1 MGFKFEGKWSLLT
14 ALRLSPN
21 PKHSFL
27 GLGAGG
33 VGRGRGEG
41 KEKKEKPSPQM
52 VLDVVPNLKTL
63 LGSPSASNKIAGH
76 P

>member
-27 GLGAGG
+27 GLGAEG
-33 VGRGRGEG
+33 GRGERG
-41 KEKKEKPSPQM
+41 KKKEKPSPQM
-52 VLDVVPNLKTL
+52 VLDVVPNSKNAVGLAL
-63 LGSPSASNKIAGH
+63 CQ
-76 P
+76 